1 MKLSNLP
8 LPRTVIAG
16 LLVICLQ
23 TFISTTAWSHAVVT
37 ASSLA
42 NNPVKPGH
50 ATTVE
55 LVFNSKVELSLS
67 KVFVVNDREEFTQ
80 VQIAHGKKPGEL
92 YVKIPELSVGSY
104 AIKYKVFAADGH
116 LTESTIRFRVEP

>member
-1 MKLSNLP
+1 
-8 LPRTVIAG
+8 VIAG

-23 TFISTTAWSHAVVT
+23 TFISTSAWSHAVVT

-67 KVFVVNDREEFTQ
+67 KVFLVNDREEFTQ

>member
-8 LPRTVIAG
+8 LPRTVVAR
-16 LLVICLQ
+16 LLAICLL

-55 LVFNSKVELSLS
+55 LMFNSKVELSLS
-67 KVFVVNDREEFTQ
+67 KVFLVNDREEFTQ

>member
-1 MKLSNLP
+1 MKTRKTPTLIPVLASLLLILLQFLS
-8 LPRTVIAG
+8 
-16 LLVICLQ
+16 
-23 TFISTTAWSHAVVT
+23 STTAWSHAVVT

-50 ATTVE
+50 ATTIE
-55 LVFNSKVELSLS
+55 LMFNSKVELSLS
-67 KVFVVNDREEFTQ
+67 KVFLVNDREEFTQ

-92 YVKIPELSVGSY
+92 YVKLPELSSGSY

>member
-1 MKLSNLP
+1 MKINTPPLS
-8 LPRTVIAG
+8 RTVVAG
-16 LLVICLQ
+16 LLLICLQ
-23 TFISTTAWSHAVVT
+23 TLFSTTAWSHAVVT

-55 LVFNSKVELSLS
+55 LMFNSKVELSLS
-67 KVFVVNDREEFTQ
+67 KVFLVNDREEFTQ

-92 YVKIPELSVGSY
+92 YVKLPELSLGSY